1 MEFWHNS
8 FIGGIAL
15 QSDSSKA
22 ISSLSHNNDKDNRL
36 EAIHSLLTIVETA
49 DELIF
54 VSHVYLILTPLQ
66 PTTKTAHY
74 SHIFRIFS
82 ETGRISMSV
91 LTDSI

>member
-66 PTTKTAHY
+66 PTTKQPTIPTFFEFFPKRDA
-74 SHIFRIFS
+74 FRCRF
-82 ETGRISMSV
+82 
-91 LTDSI
+91 